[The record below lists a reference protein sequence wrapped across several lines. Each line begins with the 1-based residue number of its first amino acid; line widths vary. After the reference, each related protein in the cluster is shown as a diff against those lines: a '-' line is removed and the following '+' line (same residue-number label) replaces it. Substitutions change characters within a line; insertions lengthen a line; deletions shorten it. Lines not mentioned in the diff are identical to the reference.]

1 MGISSDFSDL
11 LRALNAAGAEY
22 LVIGALA
29 VGFYAEPRATADFD
43 VRIGASRENA
53 ARVFRALIDF
63 GAPVSDLTIEDLAQ
77 PDLVYM
83 IGAVPF
89 RVDILTTID
98 GVEFGEAW
106 RHRVQS
112 LIDGVPMAYI
122 GHADLITNKT
132 AVDRDKD
139 RIDVRRL
146 RHHLPEG

>member
-1 MGISSDFSDL
+1 MEISSDFSDL
-11 LRALNAAGAEY
+11 LRTLNAAGARY

-43 VRIGASRENA
+43 IWIGVSRENA
-53 ARVFRALIDF
+53 ERVHRALIVF
-63 GAPVSDLTIEDLAQ
+63 GAPVEDLTIDELSQ

-83 IGAVPF
+83 IGAIPL

-98 GVEFGEAW
+98 GVDFERAW
-106 RHRVQS
+106 SARIS
-112 LIDGVPMAYI
+112 SELDGVPMAYI
-122 GHADLITNKT
+122 GRDDLIANKI

-146 RHHLPEG
+146 KRNSSG